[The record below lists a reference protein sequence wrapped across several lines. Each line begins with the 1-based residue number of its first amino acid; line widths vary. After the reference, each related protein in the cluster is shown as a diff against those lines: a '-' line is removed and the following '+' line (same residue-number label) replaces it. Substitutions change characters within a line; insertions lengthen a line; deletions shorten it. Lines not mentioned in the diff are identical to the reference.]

1 MLRLYAT
8 RSRAAS
14 VTLYATSNSWT
25 EGTITWNTAPAEGE
39 RIGTVVMGPEN
50 QWYEWD
56 VTSYLKGKEGQ
67 VVSFVLYDNDN
78 ANQTIRFSSE
88 EDDNRPELKILH
100 DG

>member
-1 MLRLYAT
+1 
-8 RSRAAS
+8 
-14 VTLYATSNSWT
+14 
-25 EGTITWNTAPAEGE
+25 
-39 RIGTVVMGPEN
+39 
-50 QWYEWD
+50 